1 MKMNFKETVEEFDR
15 MCEFYDDETENPF
28 YEETNSDDW
37 EDWWMWGIYHTE
49 SFNEIVEKF
58 SHDHPKPIYPTIGEL
73 VKHIISDIR
82 EEDYWYIYTD
92 WNKIKDIR
100 IPEDKAKELG
110 LTPINECGLT
120 KYCDEGESEW
130 R

>member
-28 YEETNSDDW
+28 YEETNSNDW
-37 EDWWMWGIYHTE
+37 EDWWMMAAYE
-49 SFNEIVEKF
+49 PEKFNELVEKF
-58 SHDHPKPIYPTIGEL
+58 SHDHPKPIYPTVGEL
-73 VKHIISDIR
+73 V
-82 EEDYWYIYTD
+82 DYIVPNLYDNYGYRYD
-92 WNKIKDIR
+92 WNDIKDLR
-100 IPEDKAKELG
+100 VPEDKAKELG

-120 KYCDEGESEW
+120 KYEGSEW

>member
-37 EDWWMWGIYHTE
+37 EDWWMWGIYHTK
-49 SFNEIVEKF
+49 SFNEIIERF
-58 SHDHPKPIYPTIGEL
+58 SREHPKPVYPTIGEL
-73 VKHIISDIR
+73 VNYIIGNLYD
-82 EEDYWYIYTD
+82 DYGYRYTD
-92 WNKIKDIR
+92 DWDEIKDVR

-120 KYCDEGESEW
+120 KYCNEGESEW

>member
-1 MKMNFKETVEEFDR
+1 MNFKETVEEFDR

-58 SHDHPKPIYPTIGEL
+58 SREHPKPIYPTIGEL
-73 VKHIISDIR
+73 VNYIIAD
-82 EEDYWYIYTD
+82 DNYGYHYTTDD
-92 WNKIKDIR
+92 WNKIKDVR

-110 LTPINECGLT
+110 LTPINECGLN
-120 KYCDEGESEW
+120 KYEGSEW

>member
-49 SFNEIVEKF
+49 NFSEIVERF
-58 SHDHPKPIYPTIGEL
+58 SREHPKPIYPTIGEL
-73 VKHIISDIR
+73 VHYIASDLY
-82 EEDYWYIYTD
+82 DAYGYHWD
-92 WNKIKDIR
+92 KIKDIR
-100 IPEDKAKELG
+100 IPEEVAKDFG
-110 LTPINECGLT
+110 IMPINECGLT
-120 KYCDEGESEW
+120 KYKESEW

>member
-1 MKMNFKETVEEFDR
+1 MKMNFKEIVEEFDR

-28 YEETNSDDW
+28 YEETGSDEW

-73 VKHIISDIR
+73 VNHIIADDNY
-82 EEDYWYIYTD
+82 DYHYTTDD
-92 WNKIKDIR
+92 WNKIKNIR
-100 IPEDKAKELG
+100 IPEDKAKEFG
-110 LTPINECGLT
+110 IMPINKCGLT
-120 KYCDEGESEW
+120 KYEESEW

>member
-1 MKMNFKETVEEFDR
+1 MTFNEIVEEFDR

-37 EDWWMWGIYHTE
+37 EDWWMWGIYHTR

-58 SHDHPKPIYPTIGEL
+58 SREHPKPIYPTIGEL
-73 VKHIISDIR
+73 VSHIVADLC
-82 EEDYWYIYTD
+82 DDCGYPYTD
-92 WNKIKDIR
+92 WNDIKSLR

-110 LTPINECGLT
+110 LVPINECGLT
-120 KYCDEGESEW
+120 KYEGSEW